1 MEDSMIEP
9 FIVNN
14 DSNRNSVFYFDIF
27 CVV

>member
-9 FIVNN
+9 FVINN
-14 DSNRNSVFYFDIF
+14 DSNRNTVFYVDIF